1 MDKARRIAVQA
12 LVRQEESGFAN
23 LVLNAVLEHQDLNG
37 RDRAFVSA
45 LFYGVTERLLTL
57 DWALANC
64 LSRPLSKL
72 DPQVRA
78 ILRSGL
84 YQARYMQVP
93 RAVAV
98 NESVSLCRALKKSSA
113 AGLVNAVLR
122 KAVAQDPAAATFKT
136 EAERLSI
143 QYSVG
148 LPVVKL
154 LQKNYPEECEQI
166 LQAFFET
173 PRVAL
178 RCNPLKTTPAQLTGL
193 LEAEGVEVE
202 PGWLANTLLAKFT
215 GSPAATEAFQKGLY
229 HVQGQASQ
237 LAAYSLQA
245 RPGEK
250 VLDLCAA
257 PGGKTLTIGQDMENT
272 GTLISC
278 DAVESRLPLIEKAAA
293 RAGLTNVKVL
303 HNDASVYRE
312 EFAGADRVL
321 CDVPCSGLG
330 IIAKKPDIRYKTMDG
345 VEQLHGLQAKILA
358 TAARYV
364 KQGGRIVYSTCTIDP
379 RENQNIVR
387 AFLEQNADFRLVS
400 SPFVPEGARVEDG
413 MLTLLPGKAGPDG
426 FFIAIMEKL

>member
-23 LVLNAVLEHQDLNG
+23 LVLNAVLEHQDLTG

-64 LSRPLSKL
+64 LSRPLTKL

-78 ILRSGL
+78 ILRCGL

-122 KAVAQDPAAATFKT
+122 KAVTQDPTAASFKN

-166 LQAFFET
+166 LQAFFEA

-178 RCNPLKTTPAQLTGL
+178 RCNPLKITPAQLTKL

-202 PGWLANTLLAKFT
+202 PGWLGNTLLAKFT
-215 GSPAATEAFQKGLY
+215 GSPAATS
-229 HVQGQASQ
+229 VQLRTMGRPRA
-237 LAAYSLQA
+237 LALF
-245 RPGEK
+245 
-250 VLDLCAA
+250 
-257 PGGKTLTIGQDMENT
+257 T
-272 GTLISC
+272 
-278 DAVESRLPLIEKAAA
+278 
-293 RAGLTNVKVL
+293 RAT
-303 HNDASVYRE
+303 
-312 EFAGADRVL
+312 
-321 CDVPCSGLG
+321 
-330 IIAKKPDIRYKTMDG
+330 
-345 VEQLHGLQAKILA
+345 
-358 TAARYV
+358 
-364 KQGGRIVYSTCTIDP
+364 
-379 RENQNIVR
+379 
-387 AFLEQNADFRLVS
+387 
-400 SPFVPEGARVEDG
+400 
-413 MLTLLPGKAGPDG
+413 
-426 FFIAIMEKL
+426 